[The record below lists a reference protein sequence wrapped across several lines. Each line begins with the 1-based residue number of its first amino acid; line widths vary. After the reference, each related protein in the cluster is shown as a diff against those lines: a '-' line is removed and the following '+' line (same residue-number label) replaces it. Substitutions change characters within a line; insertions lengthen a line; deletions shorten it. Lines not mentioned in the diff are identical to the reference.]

1 MKEVERKRKFTD
13 FLQLSQEGVLG
24 STELARKLGISI
36 NTLYNW
42 RKRLHTE
49 NYSIQRQKS
58 VQQSPVPSFSRITL
72 GSQKHRS
79 LPSFI
84 EVSVGNSTVIRIPEH
99 VSPEILRVILEH
111 CLDGVKAN
119 DIFFFSRRDLLCQQ
133 ADRLS

>member
-1 MKEVERKRKFTD
+1 MKEAERKRKFTD

-24 STELARKLGISI
+24 STELARKVGISI

-72 GSQKHRS
+72 EPQKHRS
-79 LPSFI
+79 VSSFI
-84 EVSVGNSTVIRIPEH
+84 EVSVGNSAVIRIPEH

-111 CLDGVKAN
+111 CLDRSK
-119 DIFFFSRRDLLCQQ
+119 S
-133 ADRLS
+133 